1 MDPLSFLKSIVR
13 AGQPAQRPDSLK
25 LRPGQIING
34 KIVRFLPNQMAV
46 IQIGSQKLMAKLEAS
61 LLANQQYWFE
71 VQSGEGKVHLKLV
84 KGNSKAVPSMASN
97 EAPEYLLNQNNG
109 SDGLIEQNYTQVPIQ
124 LGQEKAELA
133 IQWNGRK
140 KENGKIDPN
149 NCRILFFIELKNI
162 GEILVDMQIQN
173 RRIAVVIFNGTT
185 DLSVTSEPQMSIL
198 KENLQR
204 LNYKLSMLKIQLPPS
219 EKSLKNLIKK
229 PTSLDKIAGNYKGVD
244 IRI

>member
-13 AGQPAQRPDSLK
+13 TEQPAQQPDSLK

-97 EAPEYLLNQNNG
+97 EGPEYL
-109 SDGLIEQNYTQVPIQ
+109 
-124 LGQEKAELA
+124 
-133 IQWNGRK
+133 
-140 KENGKIDPN
+140 
-149 NCRILFFIELKNI
+149 
-162 GEILVDMQIQN
+162 
-173 RRIAVVIFNGTT
+173 
-185 DLSVTSEPQMSIL
+185 
-198 KENLQR
+198 
-204 LNYKLSMLKIQLPPS
+204 
-219 EKSLKNLIKK
+219 
-229 PTSLDKIAGNYKGVD
+229 
-244 IRI
+244 